1 MFFFHHILFASIQ
14 IDKDMFMF
22 SVAMQT
28 DPAQT
33 LDTLMAAL
41 RAAAEPTRLR
51 LLALCAQGELTVSE
65 LTQILGQSQPRVSRH
80 LKLLCEAGLLERVPE
95 GTWAFY
101 RVGDRLA
108 GAPLVRALSSLLPAQ
123 DPTLAR
129 DAERLAA
136 VKRARAEAAE
146 QYFRDNAAQ
155 WSAIRSLHVDE
166 AQVEATVLRLL
177 SDAPINDLLDIGTGT
192 GRLLEVLAPHVR
204 RGLGVDLSRDM
215 LSIARAN
222 LERANIR
229 HCQVRQADM
238 YALPLDTASVDAAVI
253 HQVLHFADEPQKA
266 IQEAVRVLKPGGR
279 LVIIDFAPHDL
290 EDLRARHAHRRLGFS
305 DAELRGWCTAA
316 GLDLDPVTA
325 LPGQPLTVHV
335 WRATKR
341 AAQLSS
347 AAQKSAAE

>member
-1 MFFFHHILFASIQ
+1 MIESTL
-14 IDKDMFMF
+14 
-22 SVAMQT
+22 
-28 DPAQT
+28 T

-101 RVGDRLA
+101 RVGDRLS
-108 GAPLVRALSSLLPAQ
+108 GAPLVHAVSSLLPRNDA
-123 DPTLAR
+123 TLAR

-136 VKRARAEAAE
+136 VKRTRAETAE
-146 QYFRDNAAQ
+146 RYFRDNAAQ

-166 AQVEATVLRLL
+166 AQVEAAVLRLL
-177 SDAPINDLLDIGTGT
+177 GQGAPVDNLLDIGTGT
-192 GRLLEVLAPHVR
+192 GRLLEILSPHVK

-222 LERANIR
+222 LERAGIR

-238 YALPLDTASVDAAVI
+238 YALPLDSASIDAAVI

-279 LVIIDFAPHDL
+279 LVVIDFAPHDL

-305 DAELRGWCTAA
+305 DAELRGWCASA
-316 GLDLDPVTA
+316 GLEADPVIA
-325 LPGQPLTVHV
+325 LPGQSLTVHI
-335 WRATKR
+335 WHAIKR
-341 AAQLSS
+341 GAVAAMSS
-347 AAQKSAAE
+347 SHKSAAE